1 MRSQGGSKRGPEGYG
16 RHWPRKRPTKFHVLR
31 TDRRTGREEC
41 KAHVNKKTWLLHEKK
56 LLVTKCEVQQNAC
69 QNMLPEASKTL
80 PGTSPNPLK
89 SRPREAQGA
98 KMVPRSGPNQP
109 RNAQERPPIAQEA
122 SNKRPREVKSRP
134 RAPKSRRSGAQE
146 RPKRGPD
153 ASKI

>member
-1 MRSQGGSKRGPEGYG
+1 MELPGGTALIDPRSGVV
-16 RHWPRKRPTKFHVLR
+16 KFHVLR

-41 KAHVNKKTWLLHEKK
+41 KAHVNLKTWLLHEKK
-56 LLVTKCEVQQNAC
+56 LLITKCEVQQNAC

-89 SRPREAQGA
+89 SRPGEAQGA
-98 KMVPRSGPNQP
+98 KMLPRSGPNQP

>member
-1 MRSQGGSKRGPEGYG
+1 MSRL
-16 RHWPRKRPTKFHVLR
+16 HLM
-31 TDRRTGREEC
+31 
-41 KAHVNKKTWLLHEKK
+41 KKTKNLMAISIPCAAHRPPHRKGRMQSACKQKMWLLHEKK

-89 SRPREAQGA
+89 SRPGEAQGA
-98 KMVPRSGPNQP
+98 KMLPRSGPNQP

-146 RPKRGPD
+146 KPKRDPD